1 MPAAVLAEI
10 GGRALRAVNGGRTI
24 IIGESVR
31 QESRAIVVDVT
42 DLVGQ
47 PVVIASMV
55 DASMIDPEI
64 CRQARRYGQRGQK
77 DSG

>member
-1 MPAAVLAEI
+1 
-10 GGRALRAVNGGRTI
+10 VNGGRTI

-64 CRQARRYGQRGQK
+64 CRQTRRYGKRGQNG
-77 DSG
+77 SG